1 MNVLRDSMY
10 INATMKNIKVY
21 TEEEIASPKSEMERK
36 KRQFLNEKAE
46 RLVKS
51 SKTSKCG
58 KTTIAGVIDVA
69 WTLRKTSF
77 IEEARKLIEDEKEFI
92 IIFAYNTN
100 NDNNTIVQLTDTTLH
115 LLPTHYSDN

>member
-1 MNVLRDSMY
+1 MY
-10 INATMKNIKVY
+10 INAKMKNIKVY
-21 TEEEIASPKSEMERK
+21 TEEEIANPKSEMERK
-36 KRQFLNEKAE
+36 KRQFWNEKAE

-58 KTTIAGVIDVA
+58 KTTIAGVIDVT
-69 WTLRKTSF
+69 WTLRKISL
-77 IEEARKLIEDEKEFI
+77 IEEARKLIEDENEFI

-115 LLPTHYSDN
+115 LLPTHYSDD

>member
-1 MNVLRDSMY
+1 MY
-10 INATMKNIKVY
+10 INARMKNIKVY
-21 TEEEIASPKSEMERK
+21 TEEEIGSPKSEMERK
-36 KRQFLNEKAE
+36 KRQFWNEKAE

-77 IEEARKLIEDEKEFI
+77 IEEAANLSKTKKSSLLFLLTTLIMI
-92 IIFAYNTN
+92 II
-100 NDNNTIVQLTDTTLH
+100 Q
-115 LLPTHYSDN
+115 